1 MSSNPERRRTRV
13 EMVTMR
19 PIPAAVGP
27 RHDAVEIVGEIGKI
41 EMAVAVDE
49 HRDPTVQAA
58 VGST

>member
-1 MSSNPERRRTRV
+1 MSSSPASRRTRV

-19 PIPAAVGP
+19 PIAGGFGA
-27 RHDAVEIVGEIGKI
+27 RDDAVEIVGEIREI

-49 HRDPTVQAA
+49 HGDPTVQAA